1 MRFKPFYGVTE
12 IEKRAFLKCSN
23 LRSVVIPN
31 SVTKIGEY
39 AFQGCTSL
47 ESIDIPYSV
56 TEIGEYAF
64 SKCAKLRHITLPKK
78 LLVIADHLFW
88 QCNSLESVL
97 IPNSLEKINGSA
109 FKECTFLEYVKIPE
123 NVKKINSTAFC
134 SVKSIKSFSVS
145 ESNQYFSSIDGI
157 LYSKDMTTLKR
168 VPEAKKLHSYK
179 IPERVTK
186 IGAYAFCGCTVECV
200 EIPTG
205 VIEIGS
211 RAFDFNQINE
221 LHINIKD
228 IMKCTIADDAFGDEK
243 IFDTCVLYVPSGAY
257 SIYKRHPIFSKFRNY
272 LAEDPPF

>member
-1 MRFKPFYGVTE
+1 LRNITLPKHLSKIATGLFWQ
-12 IEKRAFLKCSN
+12 CSS
-23 LRSVVIPN
+23 LEGVVIPN
-31 SVTKIGEY
+31 SVK
-39 AFQGCTSL
+39 
-47 ESIDIPYSV
+47 DIA
-56 TEIGEYAF
+56 G
-64 SKCAKLRHITLPKK
+64 
-78 LLVIADHLFW
+78 
-88 QCNSLESVL
+88 N
-97 IPNSLEKINGSA
+97 
-109 FKECTFLEYVKIPE
+109 
-123 NVKKINSTAFC
+123 AFC
-134 SVKSIKSFSVS
+134 NVKSIKSFSVS

-168 VPEAKKLHSYK
+168 VPEAKTLHSYK

-200 EIPTG
+200 EIPSG

-228 IMKCTIADDAFGDEK
+228 IMKCTIDDDAFGDEK
-243 IFDTCVLYVPSGAY
+243 IFNTCVLYVPSAAY